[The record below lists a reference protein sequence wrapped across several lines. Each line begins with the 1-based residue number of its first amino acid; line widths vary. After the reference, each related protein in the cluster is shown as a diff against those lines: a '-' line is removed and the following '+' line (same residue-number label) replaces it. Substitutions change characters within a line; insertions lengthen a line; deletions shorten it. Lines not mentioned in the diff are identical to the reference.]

1 MSCARATP
9 RDIGRWFVF
18 SSVIVSLGCVRETQ
32 MSQPNPSNP
41 LPPGVQAKGAD
52 FLKQIDPY
60 KAGPNPRIRDRE
72 AKCFIYCSKIQ
83 VQIEPLGNTYDIDP
97 SNPPKTGRPVAHLVN
112 LDKKKT
118 EKHYGLLPKDQ
129 AEYYLWV
136 DSKSPSQARW
146 TLLEL
151 SHVTDSVYA
160 ALPTDLNYCHKY
172 TSGTP
177 VSDADFA
184 EDRKDGACDVPIKEA
199 NPKVSQASLIPTSAF
214 VALLEHA
221 FAFLQALASTEGGWI
236 YCYNGC
242 CT

>member
-1 MSCARATP
+1 MSCARATA

-18 SSVIVSLGCVRETQ
+18 SSVIVSLGCARGTQ
-32 MSQPNPSNP
+32 MSPPNPSNP

-52 FLKQIDPY
+52 FLKQVAPY
-60 KAGPNPRIRDRE
+60 TSKNPHERDRTAKSFFPSKTKVLIE
-72 AKCFIYCSKIQ
+72 A
-83 VQIEPLGNTYDIDP
+83 LGNTYDIKP
-97 SNPPKTGRPVAHLVN
+97 NNPPATGRPVAHLVN
-112 LDKKKT
+112 LGKKT
-118 EKHYGLLPKDQ
+118 EKYYGLLPQ
-129 AEYYLWV
+129 AEAEYYLWV

-160 ALPTDLNYCHKY
+160 ALPADLNYCHKY

-184 EDRKDGACDVPIKEA
+184 EARKAGACDVPIKEA
-199 NPKVSQASLIPTSAF
+199 NPKVSQASLMPTSAF

-221 FAFLQALASTEGGWI
+221 FAFLQVSVATEGGWI

-242 CT
+242 CA